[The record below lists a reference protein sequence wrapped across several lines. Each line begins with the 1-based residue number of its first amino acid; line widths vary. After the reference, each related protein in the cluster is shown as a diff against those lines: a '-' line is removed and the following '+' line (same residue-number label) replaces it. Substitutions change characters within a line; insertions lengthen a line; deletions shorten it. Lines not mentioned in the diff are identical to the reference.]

1 MKTKLYLLLMLQIL
15 SYELLAGSIS
25 GEISYSGISAGTI
38 VVAAFTAPTL
48 DNDPVFMTSITTPGS
63 YSFTDVNDG
72 TYYIVSVMTNN
83 PDQILITDPY
93 GFWGTLDNLT
103 PVIISGSNNAPG
115 INITLVD
122 GTVENPNPFASY
134 YITPDQV
141 IQLPSQTINGESPS
155 LVFDGTSIYLY
166 KHDYSGA
173 PSAKI
178 FVINPESGALLNTYI
193 LSLESSPNKI
203 SWIDKMVYRNGDLWA
218 TGGYGDP
225 LGSGYIEGVF
235 KMDIV
240 SNTSSSQKPYSQY
253 WRYKN
258 GLTCDGTNLFISV
271 ADSNSIGGIIKFNPD
286 GVTSIP
292 SNLFINLGNRARHLS
307 FGDGFLWAG
316 IDKVNKFNPV
326 TGEFLGVL
334 DLPGSAAEL
343 FFDGKFWTYD
353 ESHNTILVYYLSMVG
368 INENNVINSPNNF
381 SLSQNYPNPFNPNTK
396 ISWQLPISSIVTLK
410 VYDVLGNEIAILV
423 NEHKLAGSY
432 EVNFDA
438 SNLSSGIYFY
448 QIKTGSFIQTKKMTL
463 IK

>member
-1 MKTKLYLLLMLQIL
+1 MKTKIYLLLLLQIL
-15 SYELLAGSIS
+15 SFEIWAGSIS
-25 GEISYSGISAGTI
+25 GDISYSGSSTGTI
-38 VVAAFTAPTL
+38 VVAAFTNPTL
-48 DNDPVFMTSITTPGS
+48 DNDPVYMTSITNPGS
-63 YSFTDVNDG
+63 YSFTNVNDG

-93 GFWGTLDNLT
+93 GFWGTLENLT
-103 PVIISGSNNAPG
+103 PVVISGSNNATS

-134 YITPDQV
+134 YVTPDRV
-141 IQLPSQTINGESPS
+141 IQLPSETIIGESPS

-178 FVINPESGALLNTYI
+178 FVINPESGAILNTYI

-240 SNTSSSQKPYSQY
+240 SSTSSSQKPYSQY

-258 GLTCDGTNLFISV
+258 GLACDGTNLFISV
-271 ADSNSIGGIIKFNPD
+271 ADSNNIGGILKFNPD
-286 GVTSIP
+286 AVTSIP
-292 SNLFINLGNRARHLS
+292 SNLFINLGNRARYLS
-307 FGDGFLWAG
+307 FGDGFLWVG
-316 IDKVNKFNPV
+316 MNKVNKFNPV

-334 DLPGSAAEL
+334 DLPGSSAEL
-343 FFDGKFWTYD
+343 FFDSKFWTYD
-353 ESHNTILVYYLSMVG
+353 ESHNTILVYYLSTVG
-368 INENNVINSPNNF
+368 INENIVINSPNNF
-381 SLSQNYPNPFNPNTK
+381 SLSQNYPNPFNPSTK

-410 VYDVLGNEIAILV
+410 VYDVLGNEVATLV
-423 NEHKLAGSY
+423 DEYKPAGDY
-432 EVNFDA
+432 QVNF
-438 SNLSSGIYFY
+438 NSSAFTSGVYFY
-448 QIKTGSFIQTKKMTL
+448 QLKAGSFIQTRKMIL
-463 IK
+463 LK